1 MRFLRFIISKV
12 FIKNLALAILIIV
25 ISLLSVFLYLRVY
38 TRHGQSLSVPNF
50 RGLGPE
56 EVARMAEVRNLRFEI
71 TDSVYSDEY
80 PRGTVVE
87 QNPKPEFKVKEN
99 RTIFLTMNA
108 VTPEMVRMPDVMN
121 VSLRQATAILETAG
135 LEVGKL
141 TYVPDIAVNNVL
153 KQKFEGDEIEPGTR
167 IPKGSVIDLAL
178 GRGLSEATTLA
189 PDLIGLDL
197 QEAKNLITSRF
208 LNLGAIIYDQSFE
221 NKEDSSGAFIW
232 KQKPEYDDKSFLNLG
247 STMDIWVTVDSTKLP
262 QPDTLSTIPEDEQN
276 YIPDI

>member
-12 FIKNLALAILIIV
+12 FLKNLALAVFIFAISVLI
-25 ISLLSVFLYLRVY
+25 VFLYLRIY
-38 TRHGQSLSVPNF
+38 TRHGQSLSVPDF
-50 RGLGPE
+50 KGLGQE
-56 EVARMAEVRNLRFEI
+56 EVAELAEARNLRFEI

-108 VTPEMVRMPDVMN
+108 VTPEMVEMPDVTN

-153 KQKFEGDEIEPGTR
+153 QQKHRGDQIEPGEM
-167 IPKGSVIDLAL
+167 IPKGSVIDLVL
-178 GRGLSEATTLA
+178 GRGLSEATTLS
-189 PDLIGLDL
+189 PDLIGLQI
-197 QEAKNLITSRF
+197 QEAKDLITSRF
-208 LNLGAIIYDQSFE
+208 LNLGAVIYDQSFE
-221 NKEDSSGAFIW
+221 NEEDSSRAFIW
-232 KQKPEYDDKSFLNLG
+232 KQKPEYDDRSFLNLG

-262 QPDTLSTIPEDEQN
+262 QPDTLSTMPEDEQD
-276 YIPDI
+276 Y